1 MWRDLER
8 RLARAEIAAGAM
20 NWADR
25 QASHHRE
32 GLRSSVRWRQIIR
45 ERLLEMG
52 VDPTLAVTLQ
62 RGEEAAAELSAIP
75 DTDELRAADEAIT
88 RADNRNGDEGAR
100 QFRSRIEQMAA
111 RYRNTQH
118 QLDLANAS
126 AAELLAFCVAAEVEA
141 WG

>member
-20 NWADR
+20 NWVDR
-25 QASHHRE
+25 QAAHHRE
-32 GLRSSVRWRQIIR
+32 ALRTSVRWRQMIR
-45 ERLLEMG
+45 ERLLVMG
-52 VDPTLAVTLQ
+52 IDPTLAVTLQ

-75 DTDELRAADEAIT
+75 DTDELQAADEAIV

-100 QFRSRIEQMAA
+100 QFQWKIEQMAA
-111 RYRNTQH
+111 RYRNNQH

-126 AAELLAFCVAAEVEA
+126 PAELLAFCVAAEVGA